1 MTGNPADRGP
11 ETEVPHSARIWNYW
25 LGGTDNYPVDR
36 AAGDEY
42 ARVFPAITE
51 VARVQRA
58 FQARVV
64 RFLARDAG
72 IAQFLD
78 IGAGLPTADNTHQ
91 IAQREAPRS
100 RVLYVDHDPMV
111 VERSQVM
118 VAGSPPGSCGYVHGD
133 LRDPD
138 SIRAAA
144 AMTLDLSQ
152 PTALMLMGVMGHLDD
167 EEAYRSVRRLVSVL
181 PPGSY
186 LALADGISSGV
197 AFEEAQ
203 QGYDDTGAIP
213 YRLRT
218 PAQVA
223 AFFDGLDLAEPG
235 VVPCERW
242 RPEAGQFVPSG
253 EYAYGGTGRR
263 AG

>member
-1 MTGNPADRGP
+1 MTGNPADRVP
-11 ETEVPHSARIWNYW
+11 ESSVPHSARIWNYW

-42 ARVFPAITE
+42 AGVFPAITE
-51 VARVQRA
+51 VARVQRE
-58 FQARVV
+58 FQARAI

-72 IAQFLD
+72 ITQFLD
-78 IGAGLPTADNTHQ
+78 IGAGLPAADNTHQ
-91 IAQREAPRS
+91 IARREAPRS
-100 RVLYVDHDPMV
+100 RVLYLDHDPMV
-111 VERSQVM
+111 VERSQAM
-118 VAGSPPGSCGYVHGD
+118 LAGSPPDTCGYVHGD

-138 SIRAAA
+138 AITAAA
-144 AMTLDLSQ
+144 AGLLDLSR
-152 PTALMLMGVMGHLDD
+152 PVALMLMGVMGHLDD
-167 EEAYRSVRRLVSVL
+167 EQAYPSVRRLVSSL

-186 LALADGISSGV
+186 LALVDGVSSGA

-223 AFFDGLDLAEPG
+223 AFFDGLDIAEPG
-235 VVPCERW
+235 VVPCEQW
-242 RPEAGQFVPSG
+242 RPEPGQFAPSG
-253 EYAYGGTGRR
+253 QYAYGGTGRR

>member
-1 MTGNPADRGP
+1 MTGNPADRVP
-11 ETEVPHSARIWNYW
+11 ESSVPHSARIWNYW

-51 VARVQRA
+51 VARVQRE
-58 FQARVV
+58 FQARAV

-72 IAQFLD
+72 ITQFLD
-78 IGAGLPTADNTHQ
+78 IGAGLPAADNTHQ
-91 IAQREAPRS
+91 IARREAPRS
-100 RVLYVDHDPMV
+100 RVLYLDHDPMV
-111 VERSQVM
+111 VERSQAM
-118 VAGSPPGSCGYVHGD
+118 LAGSPPDTCGYVHGD

-138 SIRAAA
+138 AITAAA
-144 AMTLDLSQ
+144 AGLLDLSR
-152 PTALMLMGVMGHLDD
+152 PVALMLMGVMGHLDD
-167 EEAYRSVRRLVSVL
+167 EQAYPSVRRLVSNL

-186 LALADGISSGV
+186 LALADGVSSGA

-223 AFFDGLDLAEPG
+223 AFFDGLDIAEPG
-235 VVPCERW
+235 VVPCEQW
-242 RPEAGQFVPSG
+242 RPEPGQFTPSG
-253 EYAYGGTGRR
+253 QYAYGGTGRR